1 MRRTLYF
8 VMALALVLGF
18 TQCKKEQVNTP
29 ENETKTV
36 NITLN
41 VGGNGG
47 GSRHDINTTTGAD
60 ETEIYFYFVGGLTP
74 SSTPVAGTTPSFTVD
89 ISDQSTKMP
98 VLSCN
103 HVTYYSNTTSYSCKL
118 ENQCALV
125 KFTTASTTDPVRVGG
140 LYTVAQIDFASN
152 SITNN
157 GTKGFVN
164 LYPDAEDNKA
174 KWAVLLPQ
182 TGFEGAEAAIAHVGY
197 TTTIPNIEADA
208 FITGNDA
215 VSISTQSN
223 IVYLDWLTS
232 DYEATNGQTLKGKL
246 GANVQISIADGAT
259 VTLDNASINANG
271 AWTSG
276 NYAGITCLGNATII
290 LKDGTTNTVKGF
302 YEVYPGIQPAEGYT
316 LTING
321 GAAGTGK
328 LTASSNG
335 VGAGIG
341 GGYDIP
347 CGNIEIQGGD
357 ITANGGP
364 IAAGIGSSSGE
375 SAANCGTITITGG
388 TVTATGGEMAAGIGS
403 GCFNANCGTITI
415 TGGTVTA
422 TGGEG
427 ADGEGAAGIGSGFY
441 EASCGDITITG
452 GTVMA
457 NGGVNAA
464 GIGSGYY
471 ASCDAI
477 TISGG
482 TVSATGGERA
492 AGIGSGNDNAS
503 CGTITI
509 SGGTVTATGGSDAA
523 GIGGGNMSYCD
534 AITITTGVTQV
545 TATKGEY
552 APGSIGPDS
561 IGKGNNFS
569 TCGTVTIGCTL
580 DEDGNPVGGT
590 VYPDGISDS
599 PYTYQP

>member
-1 MRRTLYF
+1 MKRMTYF

-47 GSRHDINTTTGAD
+47 GSRHDINTTTGAVD
-60 ETEIYFYFVGGLTP
+60 FQDGDVIYVGDGSTYIGTLTRTDGVFSGSINEPANGTEIYFFFVGGLTP
-74 SSTPVAGTTPSFTVD
+74 SATPEKGTTPSFTVD
-89 ISDQSTKMP
+89 ISNQSSKMP

-103 HVTYYSNTTSYSCKL
+103 HVTYYSNTTSYSCML

-157 GTKGFVN
+157 GTTTGFVALN
-164 LYPDAEDNKA
+164 STSETE

-197 TTTIPNIEADA
+197 TTTIPTIEADA
-208 FITGNDA
+208 FITGENA

-232 DYEATNGQTLKGKL
+232 DYTATTGQTLKGKL
-246 GANVQISIADGAT
+246 GANVKISIADDAT
-259 VTLDNASINANG
+259 VTLDGVNITNLGDNCN
-271 AWTSG
+271 W
-276 NYAGITCLGNATII
+276 AGINCPGNATII
-290 LKDGTTNTVKGF
+290 LKDGSTNTVCAGRGGDGF
-302 YEVYPGIQPAEGYT
+302 SIYPGIWIAPDKT
-316 LTING
+316 LTIKG
-321 GAAGTGK
+321 GGQ
-328 LTASSNG
+328 LTAYSNDTNS

-347 CGNIEIQGGD
+347 CGNIEIQGGH
-357 ITANGGP
+357 ITANGGD
-364 IAAGIGSSSGE
+364 IAAGIGSSSGD

-388 TVTATGGEMAAGIGS
+388 TVTATGGEQ
-403 GCFNANCGTITI
+403 
-415 TGGTVTA
+415 
-422 TGGEG
+422 
-427 ADGEGAAGIGSGFY
+427 AAGIGSGFY
-441 EASCGDITITG
+441 EASCGAITISG
-452 GTVMA
+452 GTVSA

-464 GIGSGYY
+464 GIGSGN
-471 ASCDAI
+471 
-477 TISGG
+477 
-482 TVSATGGERA
+482 E
-492 AGIGSGNDNAS
+492 NAS
-503 CGTITI
+503 CG
-509 SGGTVTATGGSDAA
+509 
-523 GIGGGNMSYCD
+523 N
-534 AITITTGVTQV
+534 ITITTGVTQV
-545 TATKGEY
+545 TATKGEN
-552 APGSIGPDS
+552 APDS
-561 IGKGNNFS
+561 IGKGNNGS

-580 DEDGNPVGGT
+580 DGDGNPVGGT

-599 PYTYQP
+599 PYTYQPQ

>member
-1 MRRTLYF
+1 MRRMTYF
-8 VMALALVLGF
+8 VMAFALVLGF

-36 NITLN
+36 NITLK

-47 GSRHDINTTTGAD
+47 GSRHDINTTTGAVDFEDDDVIYVGDGSTYIGTLTRNGGVFSGPINEPTD
-60 ETEIYFYFVGGLTP
+60 ETEIYFFFVGGLP
-74 SSTPVAGTTPSFTVD
+74 TTPADLSGKSSFTVD
-89 ISDQSTKMP
+89 ISNQSTEMP

-103 HVTYYSNTTSYSCKL
+103 HVTYQSGTTSYSCVL
-118 ENQCALV
+118 QNQCALV

-157 GTKGFVN
+157 GTKGFVALN
-164 LYPDAEDNKA
+164 STSETE

-182 TGFEGAEAAIAHVGY
+182 TGFVGAEAAIAHVGY
-197 TTTIPNIEADA
+197 TTTISNIEADA

-215 VSISTQSN
+215 VKISTQSN

-259 VTLDNASINANG
+259 VTLDGVNITNLGDNCN
-271 AWTSG
+271 W
-276 NYAGITCLGNATII
+276 AGINCPGNATII
-290 LKDGTTNTVKGF
+290 LKDGSTNTVCAGRDG
-302 YEVYPGIQPAEGYT
+302 YGYNNYPGIWIAPDKT
-316 LTING
+316 LTIKG
-321 GAAGTGK
+321 DGQ
-328 LTASSNG
+328 LTAYSNDINPY
-335 VGAGIG
+335 GAGIG
-341 GGYDIP
+341 GGGEIS

-357 ITANGGP
+357 I
-364 IAAGIGSSSGE
+364 
-375 SAANCGTITITGG
+375 
-388 TVTATGGEMAAGIGS
+388 TATGGEMAAGIGS

-441 EASCGDITITG
+441 EASCGAITITG

-471 ASCDAI
+471 ASCGAI

-482 TVSATGGERA
+482 TVSATGGERG

-503 CGTITI
+503 CGNITI
-509 SGGTVTATGGSDAA
+509 SGGTVSATGGSDAA

-545 TATKGEY
+545 TATKGEN
-552 APGSIGPDS
+552 APDS
-561 IGKGNNFS
+561 IGKGNNYS
-569 TCGTVTIGCTL
+569 KCDKVTIGGVVYWDGSAYQNDGDTYLIQSTL
-580 DEDGNPVGGT
+580 V
-590 VYPDGISDS
+590 
-599 PYTYQP
+599 YQP

>member
-1 MRRTLYF
+1 M
-8 VMALALVLGF
+8 
-18 TQCKKEQVNTP
+18 
-29 ENETKTV
+29 
-36 NITLN
+36 
-41 VGGNGG
+41 
-47 GSRHDINTTTGAD
+47 
-60 ETEIYFYFVGGLTP
+60 
-74 SSTPVAGTTPSFTVD
+74 
-89 ISDQSTKMP
+89 
-98 VLSCN
+98 
-103 HVTYYSNTTSYSCKL
+103 
-118 ENQCALV
+118 
-125 KFTTASTTDPVRVGG
+125 KFTTASGTDDPVHVGG
-140 LYTVAQIDFASN
+140 LYTGATINFGTETPG
-152 SITNN
+152 ITNN
-157 GTKGFVN
+157 GTTGFVALN
-164 LYPDAEDNKA
+164 STSETE

-197 TTTIPNIEADA
+197 TTTIPTIEADA

-232 DYEATNGQTLKGKL
+232 DYTATNGQTLKGTL
-246 GANVQISIADGAT
+246 GANVKISIADDAT

-552 APGSIGPDS
+552 APDS

-580 DEDGNPVGGT
+580 DGDGNPVGGQT
-590 VYPDGISDS
+590 GPISTS